1 MSEKAAVFEEN
12 IQFYLDRMQHIDWQR
27 HAAVLGAQT
36 TETGL
41 RLPFFDQSYFISSQG
56 ISDAAGRPAPYSVCI
71 VLFKYILMAPSA
83 LPEMSGWAA
92 YRDFPDAGP
101 LLSYFAK
108 NAEGALIRSFSGHLD
123 GFAAACRKLGA
134 VESSEISAYD
144 LAMRFSALP
153 RVPMLVLFNDA
164 DTEFAAHCSVLF
176 DRSVAAFLDMESVAV
191 LGSWLA
197 RQLNEYGNMHAV
209 DDIKLG
215 RHLS

>member
-1 MSEKAAVFEEN
+1 MIEKAAVFKEN
-12 IQFYLDRMQHIDWQR
+12 IQFYLDRLQHVDWQR

-36 TETGL
+36 TENGL
-41 RLPFFDQSYFISSQG
+41 SLTFFDQPYFISPHG
-56 ISDAAGRPAPYSVCI
+56 ISDAAGRPASYSVCI

-108 NAEGALIRSFSGHLD
+108 NADGALVRSFSGHLD
-123 GFAAACRKLGA
+123 RFAAACRKLGA
-134 VESSEISAYD
+134 VQSSEISSYD

-153 RVPMLVLFNDA
+153 RVPILALFNDA

-176 DRSVAAFLDMESVAV
+176 DRSVAEFLDMESVAV
-191 LGSWLA
+191 LGTWLA
-197 RQLNEYGNMHAV
+197 RQLHEWRQCGYG
-209 DDIKLG
+209 
-215 RHLS
+215 